1 MRVKITLAY
10 NGTHYLGSQV
20 QKKTHNTIMGQ
31 MQNILEQ
38 LGIHS
43 KIIASGRT
51 DKSVNALGQ
60 VCHFDLPAFWYDI
73 QKLKRVLND
82 MLPSSIHVKHI
93 CEVSDDFHARY
104 SAKVRRY
111 RYIIKRGE
119 SNPFEVDY
127 ITFVKDLDVDTIKK
141 NIKLFVGEHDF
152 ASFMKT
158 GSDINSSV
166 REVYKAYSYEYKGYL
181 VLNFKANGFLR
192 SQIRLMVGALLTLN
206 TADIQ
211 DKLNNT
217 SKRSLKPAPANGLYL
232 NKISY

>member
-10 NGTHYLGSQV
+10 NGTHYLGSQI
-20 QKKTHNTIMGQ
+20 QKETTNTIMGQ
-31 MQNILEQ
+31 IQKVLKQ
-38 LGIHS
+38 LAIHS
-43 KIIASGRT
+43 KVIASGRT
-51 DKSVNALGQ
+51 DKSVHALGQ
-60 VCHFDLPAFWYDI
+60 VCHFDLPEFWHDT

-93 CEVSDDFHARY
+93 SEVSDDFHARY
-104 SAKVRRY
+104 SAKVRTY
-111 RYIIKRGE
+111 RYLIKRGE
-119 SNPFEVDY
+119 SNPFEADY
-127 ITFVKDLDVDTIKK
+127 ITFVKDLDIDTIKE

-217 SKRSLKPAPANGLYL
+217 STKSLKPAPANGLYL

>member
-10 NGTHYLGSQV
+10 NGTHYLGSQI
-20 QKKTHNTIMGQ
+20 QKETTNTIMGQ
-31 MQNILEQ
+31 IQKVLKQ
-38 LGIHS
+38 LAIHS
-43 KIIASGRT
+43 KVIASGRT
-51 DKSVNALGQ
+51 DKSVHALGQ
-60 VCHFDLPAFWYDI
+60 VCHFDLPEFWHDT

-82 MLPSSIHVKHI
+82 MLPSSIHIKHI
-93 CEVSDDFHARY
+93 SEVSDDFHARY
-104 SAKVRRY
+104 SAKVRTY
-111 RYIIKRGE
+111 RYLIKRGE
-119 SNPFEVDY
+119 SNPFEADY
-127 ITFVKDLDVDTIKK
+127 ITFVKDLDMDTIKK

-152 ASFMKT
+152 TSFMKT

-217 SKRSLKPAPANGLYL
+217 STKSLKPAPANGLYL